1 MSPGIVNS
9 ALLSSV
15 AVSEAKRQI
24 MHDRST
30 TAERRDGMAHARI
43 ERRYPIGA
51 ELVEEGRVHFRV
63 WAPKAERLE
72 VAVEGSRGTQ
82 APPTFEELD
91 REPNGYF
98 SGTVEAKAGTLYR
111 FRLNG
116 EGNLYPDPASRF
128 QPEGPHGPSCVVDPS
143 EFKWTDQAWPGTRM
157 PGQIMYEMHVGTFT
171 PEGTWRAAAKE
182 LKELARIGIT
192 VVEMMP
198 VADFP
203 GEFGWG
209 YDGVDL
215 FAPTR
220 LYGTPDDLRAFVD
233 EAHSLGVAVILDVVY
248 NHFGPDGNYLGV
260 FSADYLHHER
270 ANEWGDSIN
279 FDGENSGPVREF
291 FITNGQ
297 YWIDEFHFDGF
308 RFDATQSIHDSSDE
322 YIVGA
327 IGRAA
332 RAAAGDRSII
342 LVAENESQEAKLI
355 QPRSEGGDD
364 LDGVWNDDWHHSAA
378 VAMTGRHEAYYS
390 DYRGRPQEFVS
401 AAKYGYLFQG
411 QYYWWQDAERG
422 MPASGAHP
430 AAFVSF
436 LENHD
441 QVSNS
446 AQGQRMRFES
456 SPGVYRALTAL
467 LLLGP
472 WTPLLFQGEEFGAT
486 SPFVFFT
493 DIGDEKL
500 KEAIREGRYEFLT
513 QFPSIAAPGVK
524 PTLPVPTSRESFE
537 RSKLNLAERKTERPF
552 YDLHCDLIRLRREDA
567 RFQKQIPG
575 GVDGAVLGERSFVLR
590 YFGEA
595 KDQRLLIVNLG
606 PGHSYVPGPEPLLAP
621 PAGLEWEMIW
631 SSDDKQYGG
640 PGATT
645 PVTNEGW
652 ILPAEATMAFRAV
665 PQTKARRQPRVRKE

>member
-1 MSPGIVNS
+1 VN
-9 ALLSSV
+9 
-15 AVSEAKRQI
+15 
-24 MHDRST
+24 
-30 TAERRDGMAHARI
+30 
-43 ERRYPIGA
+43 
-51 ELVEEGRVHFRV
+51 
-63 WAPKAERLE
+63 
-72 VAVEGSRGTQ
+72 
-82 APPTFEELD
+82 
-91 REPNGYF
+91 
-98 SGTVEAKAGTLYR
+98 
-111 FRLNG
+111 
-116 EGNLYPDPASRF
+116 
-128 QPEGPHGPSCVVDPS
+128 
-143 EFKWTDQAWPGTRM
+143 
-157 PGQIMYEMHVGTFT
+157 
-171 PEGTWRAAAKE
+171 
-182 LKELARIGIT
+182 
-192 VVEMMP
+192 
-198 VADFP
+198 
-203 GEFGWG
+203 
-209 YDGVDL
+209 
-215 FAPTR
+215 
-220 LYGTPDDLRAFVD
+220 
-233 EAHSLGVAVILDVVY
+233 EAHSLGLAVILDVVY

-260 FSADYLHHER
+260 FSADYLHRER

-279 FDGENSGPVREF
+279 FDGDNSGPVREF

-332 RAAAGDRSII
+332 RKVAGKRSII

-364 LDGVWNDDWHHSAA
+364 LDGVWNDDWHHSAS

-411 QYYWWQDAERG
+411 QYYWWQDADRG
-422 MPASGAHP
+422 MPALDAHP

-446 AQGQRMRFES
+446 AQGLRMRFES

-486 SPFVFFT
+486 APFVFFT

-500 KEAIREGRYEFLT
+500 KEAIRQGRYEFLT
-513 QFPSIAAPGVK
+513 QFPSIAAPEVRS
-524 PTLPVPTSRESFE
+524 TLPVPTSRESFE
-537 RSKLNLAERKTERPF
+537 RSKLNLAERQTERRF

-575 GVDGAVLGERSFVLR
+575 GVDGAVLGEQSFVLR

-595 KDQRLLIVNLG
+595 QEQRLLIVNLG
-606 PGHSYVPGPEPLLAP
+606 PAQSCVPGPEPLLAP
-621 PAGLEWEMIW
+621 PSGLEWQMIW
-631 SSDDKQYGG
+631 SSDDERYGG
-640 PGATT
+640 PGGVE
-645 PVTNEGW
+645 PVTDLGW
-652 ILPAEATMAFRAV
+652 ALPAEATVAFRAV
-665 PQTKARRQPRVRKE
+665 PRTRARREPRVRKA

>member
-1 MSPGIVNS
+1 
-9 ALLSSV
+9 
-15 AVSEAKRQI
+15 
-24 MHDRST
+24 MHNHSRNP
-30 TAERRDGMAHARI
+30 ERRDGMTDAKM

-51 ELVEEGRVHFRV
+51 ELVGDDRVHFRI

-72 VAVEGSRGTQ
+72 VAIEGEWGQSRGAD
-82 APPTFEELD
+82 APPTFVGLE
-91 REPNGYF
+91 RESAGYF
-98 SGTVEAKAGTLYR
+98 SGTVEARAGTLYR

-116 EGNLYPDPASRF
+116 EGTLYPDPASRF
-128 QPEGPHGPSCVVDPS
+128 QPEGPHGPSCVVDPA
-143 EFKWTDQAWPGTRM
+143 EFKWTDQRWPGIKM

-192 VVEMMP
+192 VIEMMP

-220 LYGTPDDLRAFVD
+220 LYGTPDDLRAFVND
-233 EAHSLGVAVILDVVY
+233 AHSLGLAVILDVVY

-260 FSADYLHHER
+260 FSADYLHRER

-279 FDGENSGPVREF
+279 FDGESSGPVREF
-291 FITNGQ
+291 FITNGK
-297 YWIDEFHFDGF
+297 YWIEEFHFDGF

-332 RAAAGDRSII
+332 RLAAGNRSII

-364 LDGVWNDDWHHSAA
+364 LDGVWNDDWHHSAS

-401 AAKYGYLFQG
+401 AAKFGYLFQG

-422 MPASGAHP
+422 MPTLGAHP

-446 AQGQRMRFES
+446 AQGLRMRFES

-500 KEAIREGRYEFLT
+500 KEAIRAGRYEFLT

-537 RSKLNLAERKTERPF
+537 RCKLNLAERKTERLF
-552 YDLHCDLIRLRREDA
+552 YDLHCDLIRLRRDDS
-567 RFQKQIPG
+567 RFQRQIPG
-575 GVDGAVLGERSFVLR
+575 GVDGAVLGDESFVLR
-590 YFGEA
+590 YFGQG
-595 KDQRLLIVNLG
+595 KDERLLVVNLG
-606 PGHSYVPGPEPLLAP
+606 PAHSYVPGPEPLLAP
-621 PAGLEWEMIW
+621 PSGLEWEMFW
-631 SSDDKQYGG
+631 SSDDERYGG
-640 PGATT
+640 PGLTT
-645 PVTNEGW
+645 PVSDAGW
-652 ILPAEATMAFRAV
+652 NLPAEATVALRAV
-665 PQTKARRQPRVRKE
+665 PQTKPRRKPRMRKE